1 MLRLL
6 GRTSSIN
13 VRKVLWT
20 LAELNVPFDH
30 EADWATPER
39 PATSPDFL
47 ALNPNGLVPVLIDE
61 HGVLTESNTI
71 CRYLAIRHGNA
82 DLLPQAPE
90 QRARVEMWMDWQ
102 ATELNPAWRAA
113 FLGLVRNDPAFAD
126 PRAIAASCTAWSAK
140 MAILDRQLAATGAYV
155 TGGTFTLA
163 DIVLGLSV
171 HRYFATPLAHA
182 TLPAVRHYVARL
194 SERDGFL
201 RLASAQYP

>member
-39 PATSPDFL
+39 PATSPEFL
-47 ALNPNGLVPVLIDE
+47 ALNPNGLVPVLIDA

-71 CRYLAIRHGNA
+71 CRYLAARHSRT
-82 DLLPQAPE
+82 DLLPRAPE
-90 QRARVEMWMDWQ
+90 QRARIEMWMDWQ

-113 FLGLVRNDPAFAD
+113 FLGLVRRDPAFD
-126 PRAIAASCTAWSAK
+126 PAAIEASSTAWSAK
-140 MAILDRQLAATGAYV
+140 MHILDRQLATTQAYV
-155 TGGTFTLA
+155 AGDMFTVA

-182 TLPAVRHYVARL
+182 ALPAVRGYVTRL
-194 SERDGFL
+194 NERDGFR